1 MLFRSSQMPLW
12 LKWRQAWGT
21 GSWWA
26 LGCFAL
32 VCRRVRAAPGEM
44 PLPLHPEGWGAGGTY
59 QTVRVL
65 GARAAG
71 STLLVAA
78 VGGLRA
84 LTAGTAAGT
93 DGSRHCWAKGRMR
106 AGRQPRHRPFTS
118 IAFWGDFPPQ
128 GRCRGPAPAHRVTF
142 IPTQP
147 LPPDSG
153 PPRSEERRVGKECLR
168 LCRSR
173 WSPYH

>member
-1 MLFRSSQMPLW
+1 MPWCARGL
-12 LKWRQAWGT
+12 
-21 GSWWA
+21 
-26 LGCFAL
+26 
-32 VCRRVRAAPGEM
+32 RAAPGGT

-65 GARAAG
+65 GARAAS

-106 AGRQPRHRPFTS
+106 AGRQPRHRAPSPASPSGETS
-118 IAFWGDFPPQ
+118 CLREDAEARHPPAMSPLFPPSPCPQ
-128 GRCRGPAPAHRVTF
+128 ILGLPVTHSSDSPRNF
-142 IPTQP
+142 
-147 LPPDSG
+147 LPSSG
-153 PPRSEERRVGKECLR
+153 ELYKLENRVGLGRDTER
-168 LCRSR
+168 Q
-173 WSPYH
+173 